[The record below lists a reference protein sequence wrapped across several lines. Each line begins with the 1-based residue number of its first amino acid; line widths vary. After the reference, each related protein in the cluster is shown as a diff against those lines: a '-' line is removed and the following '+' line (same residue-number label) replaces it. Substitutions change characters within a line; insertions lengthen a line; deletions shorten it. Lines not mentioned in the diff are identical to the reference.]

1 MRTAFFAASIAPAVV
16 VAYFPPY
23 HQPNSHAFS
32 LQTLLGGGACLGGL
46 SSSSLQQQLLIP
58 GLGAFGSSRDCST
71 NPLHAF
77 NAADHSLN
85 LLGGTR
91 TTCPPFIMKTGQ
103 CPEVHDTFAPVS
115 FNTSIPLP
123 SSDAPETGPGAVFM
137 DATVPFGQQLYVGSN
152 GKSSCTYS
160 CSPLSLVWPA
170 NRAR

>member
-1 MRTAFFAASIAPAVV
+1 MRTALFAAAIVPVAV

-32 LQTLLGGGACLGGL
+32 LQTLLGGGACVGDL
-46 SSSSLQQQLLIP
+46 SSSSLQEQLLIS
-58 GLGAFGSSRDCST
+58 GLGAFGTTRDCST

-103 CPEVHDTFAPVS
+103 CPEVHNTFASVS

-123 SSDAPETGPGAVFM
+123 SFDAPETGPGAVFM
-137 DATVPFGQQLYVGSN
+137 DATVPFGQQLYVRSDGEFPVLN
-152 GKSSCTYS
+152 GRRLLHW
-160 CSPLSLVWPA
+160 CS
-170 NRAR
+170 